1 MFKRFIFALFAP
13 SIFLGTLAFA
23 MHQTPSMRIGLLTD
37 FALPFDLE
45 PAQITKVEVD
55 LLGILTPDSCQLVL
69 NKYAK
74 GKEIQLLISLPF
86 TTSDYAIESALMTK
100 EQHVRKRVDRWHQHQ
115 IPSFLYQEQ
124 GYTVFR
130 VLFTEHQSNMR
141 VCIDLVARSE
151 QANQLEESFVQEAH
165 FVLTRLK
172 D

>member
-1 MFKRFIFALFAP
+1 MPKRWIVALLAP
-13 SIFLGTLAFA
+13 VFFLGTWAFA
-23 MHQTPSMRIGLLTD
+23 VQKEPSMRIGLLTD
-37 FALPFDLE
+37 FALPYDLE
-45 PAQITKVEVD
+45 PASIGKEQVD
-55 LLGILTPDSCQLVL
+55 LLALLTPDSCQLVL

-74 GKEIQLLISLPF
+74 GKDVQLLVSLPF
-86 TTSDYAIESALMTK
+86 MTSDFDIESALMTK

-115 IPSFLYQEQ
+115 IPSFFYQEQ

-130 VLFTEHQSNMR
+130 ILFMEHQSNMR

-151 QANQLEESFVQEAH
+151 QASPLEASFIQEDH